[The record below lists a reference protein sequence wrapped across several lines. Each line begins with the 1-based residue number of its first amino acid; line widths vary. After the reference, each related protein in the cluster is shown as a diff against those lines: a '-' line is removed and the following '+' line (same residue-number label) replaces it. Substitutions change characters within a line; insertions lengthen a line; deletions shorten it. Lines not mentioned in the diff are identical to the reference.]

1 MKTIQLTPRQRKE
14 IGERRRQA
22 QDRRVYQRLSA
33 VLWSDDGRTRE
44 EIARLVGVSTR
55 QVGQWLRIFRNK
67 GLDELGTLHYQ
78 GDPGRLGPAQVKRLR
93 QEIETGVFHNA
104 DQVRTWIESTFG
116 VSYSASGVK
125 DLLRRIGASY
135 HKVSGFFWKADV
147 EEQKKFVRKHRRHK
161 HEAGPTTRRY
171 FVDACHPVW
180 GVDLLY
186 SCWLLV
192 GQRFY
197 VGVGNGRKRLNIL
210 GAYSPDDHDYVDL
223 RLTKENIT
231 GEQFVKLLEKLLA
244 KHPEAEKFLLYLD
257 NARYYSKPVVKE
269 WLAAHPQF
277 RLVPLPAYS
286 PNLNLIERL
295 WKFLRKKALNRWHKT
310 FEEMQAAVAGVLDR
324 LGDYRDELSTLM
336 TERFA
341 IVEVEQA
348 VAWGRQS
355 ASSTETGPRTE
366 GHRDSP
372 SRLHE
377 LTELAHHETPVRAST
392 SRHSVWKEVLDR
404 RRYTVKSGR
413 RPVEVTGL
421 IRGDV
426 AHRRTQGRDR
436 VCNSLGHDVP
446 DRRRQVID
454 VLDVD
459 R

>member
-1 MKTIQLTPRQRKE
+1 MKTIQLTPRQRKD
-14 IGERRRQA
+14 ISDRRRHA
-22 QDRRVYQRLSA
+22 PDRRVYQRLSA

-67 GLDELGTLHYQ
+67 GLDQLCTLHYQ
-78 GDPGRLGPAQVKRLR
+78 GDPGRLGPAQVKRIR

-104 DQVRTWIESTFG
+104 EQIRTWIEATFG
-116 VSYSASGVK
+116 VTYSASGVK

-135 HKVSGFFWKADV
+135 HKVSGFFWKANV
-147 EEQKKFVRKHRRHK
+147 KKQKQFVRKYRRHK
-161 HEAGPTTRRY
+161 REAGPETRRY

-180 GVDLLY
+180 GVGLLY
-186 SCWLLV
+186 SCWLLT
-192 GQRFY
+192 GQRLY

-231 GEQFVKLLEKLLA
+231 GEQFVKLLEKMLA

-257 NARYYSKPVVKE
+257 NARYYSKPCVKE
-269 WLAAHPQF
+269 WLARHRQF

-295 WKFLRKKALNRWHKT
+295 WKFLRKKALNRWLKT

-341 IVEVEQA
+341 IVEVEPA
-348 VAWGRQS
+348 VA
-355 ASSTETGPRTE
+355 
-366 GHRDSP
+366 
-372 SRLHE
+372 
-377 LTELAHHETPVRAST
+377 
-392 SRHSVWKEVLDR
+392 
-404 RRYTVKSGR
+404 
-413 RPVEVTGL
+413 
-421 IRGDV
+421 
-426 AHRRTQGRDR
+426 
-436 VCNSLGHDVP
+436 
-446 DRRRQVID
+446 
-454 VLDVD
+454 
-459 R
+459 